1 MPISS
6 FSSGLQ
12 KVLTFLP
19 GTYGTSLLRNHTMRG
34 VIEEMGSRG
43 APAEATKAMYDLLDC
58 NIYFFDNRVEE
69 PVMYIILSGS
79 VIALIAT
86 YIIMNSVAKKKR

>member
-6 FSSGLQ
+6 FNSGLQ

-34 VIEEMGSRG
+34 VIEEMGSQG

-69 PVMYIILSGS
+69 PVMYIILGGS
-79 VIALIAT
+79 IVLLMGIYLVIS
-86 YIIMNSVAKKKR
+86 MRKKSK